1 MDKKLVITII
11 TLVIIIAAAAIGII
25 LAKGYTFSTQQGRL
39 VGTGII
45 SASSLPT
52 GASVY
57 IDGHL
62 TTATD
67 TTISS
72 LPPKNYKIRI
82 AKEGFAQW
90 EKEIEVKEGLVTEVI
105 ATLFPSLPTIYP
117 LTFNGAINPIL
128 APDNQHIAFAVPLIN
143 DQHARQ
149 KGGVWVWTFESTP
162 IAFTRGS
169 QPHQLITS
177 SSNLDFSKAT
187 FRFSPD
193 SQQLLV
199 TVQESEL
206 PGETNQRNY
215 LLDVDSTTNPANL
228 RDITPQVATIIKGW
242 EEDEKV
248 AAKAKIDTLT
258 DLQAKNIASS
268 SASLK
273 WSPDETK
280 FLYAEKSNVTP
291 KANQPDTTVMKVY
304 DLEKDKT
311 YTLPTA
317 LSYQWLADSNH
328 VVLVQEESSTSK
340 VSVVDYDGLNQ
351 VVMYNGSFDKNAV
364 FPWSDDSKL
373 VILSTFPTPTGAIP
387 NLFGINL
394 K

>member
-1 MDKKLVITII
+1 MRNKRVIIPII
-11 TLVIIIAAAAIGII
+11 TLLVIGLSALLAVI

-45 SASSLPT
+45 SVSSLPT

-57 IDGHL
+57 VDGHL

-72 LPPKNYKIRI
+72 LPPKSYKIKI
-82 AKEGFAQW
+82 AKEGFVDW
-90 EKEIEVKEGLVTEVI
+90 EKEIEVKEGLVAEI
-105 ATLFPSLPTIYP
+105 NATLFPSLPTIYP
-117 LTFNGAINPIL
+117 LTYNGAVNPIL
-128 APDNQHIAFAVPLIN
+128 SPDNQHIAFAVPLIN

-149 KGGVWVWTFESTP
+149 KGGVWVWTFETTP

-169 QPHQLITS
+169 QPHQLIASTS
-177 SSNLDFSKAT
+177 SLDFSKAT

-199 TVQESEL
+199 TLQENDQ
-206 PGETNQRNY
+206 PGEANQRNY
-215 LLDVDSTTNPANL
+215 LLDVNSTTTVSNL
-228 RDITPQVATIIKGW
+228 SDITPQISTTLKSWG
-242 EEDEKV
+242 DDQK
-248 AAKAKIDTLT
+248 AADKAKIDSLT
-258 DLQAKNIASS
+258 DIKVRNIASS

-280 FLYAEKSNVTP
+280 FMYSQKVSDP
-291 KANQPDTTVMKVY
+291 MKVY
-304 DLEKDKT
+304 NLETDKT
-311 YTLPTA
+311 HDLPQA
-317 LSYQWLADSNH
+317 LSYQWLADSEH
-328 VVLVQEESSTSK
+328 VVLVQDDPAEKSNTTGR
-340 VSVVDYDGLNQ
+340 VSVMDYDGTNQ
-351 VVMYNGSFDKNAV
+351 VVMFSGIFDKKSV
-364 FPWSDDSKL
+364 FPWSDNSKV
-373 VILSTFPTPTGAIP
+373 VILSSFPNPTASIL